1 MTVLTGALAIPVWN
15 GWIAGGRGGFSVFLL
30 TTALLLCLA
39 WQVTL
44 RFGDDKH
51 RDVLIL
57 DTATVALAIIVFLGL
72 LLGTAG
78 MLHLHFLMLAL
89 VITAVFLHVGVKFIP
104 SWTHRHQST
113 GGDEPLPYM
122 ARASWSLDDVRWP
135 HAVLA
140 GLVMLGVGQM
150 IRDRGLLPPVGDA
163 IDYHLPFVAEWLQH
177 GTLIMP
183 VPAAGDQST
192 PFYPLNS
199 SLWMYWT
206 TAPFQSD
213 LVARLVQAPFLV
225 LLFLAVVRLALE
237 IRVPAA
243 AALVAG
249 LLTLSLPDIIRGIS
263 LAENDVILAA
273 LLVAATANLAILWQR
288 PGVWR
293 ATMAATL
300 LGMAIGTKVLALP
313 FAALLG
319 LVWLGIVAHHWW
331 PSDWRNVL
339 RLALLGAGIVILFGS
354 YSYLRNWVV
363 MDNPFYPARIEF
375 RGNELFPGLYTATR
389 EWQVTHAFYS
399 FDWSGFLGF
408 GMRRFFGWT
417 VPLFVLP
424 GVLLAL
430 VRSLRERQ
438 LVPVILTGWCA
449 VSLAIFWFV
458 IPFHFERFLYA
469 SLAWAIVVAVWGWLV
484 LLPGHE
490 WLLEIPVIPLAMVN
504 VFSLPIDTGVW
515 RNPVH
520 LLGALVIVSVATV
533 AVLLVRD
540 YRWLA
545 TPARL
550 RLSLTGFT
558 LLLVAVWPV
567 YAGLYE
573 DQRFD
578 QKGRLTAFLGSQPE
592 VWHWLWDETRAD
604 PVTIAVAGTNATWPL
619 YGSTLENRVLTIS
632 HDGNLQEYNWG
643 TPTRPFGHPDRERW
657 LATIRDTG
665 VVFLWITPDVSLGGW
680 PHEDS
685 WAAEAGFEPVVRED
699 DLHVWKVPH

>member
-1 MTVLTGALAIPVWN
+1 VNIQRALLALAVLTVILAIPVWN
-15 GWIAGGRGGFSVFLL
+15 GWLVAGRSSFSVFLV

-44 RFGDDKH
+44 RLGDDK
-51 RDVLIL
+51 RWDVLTL
-57 DTATVALAIIVFLGL
+57 DTATVALAIIVVLGL

-78 MLHLHFLMLAL
+78 IVHLHFLMLAL
-89 VITAVFLHVGVKFIP
+89 AAVGLVSCWLLPDRSTPDRPACEGV
-104 SWTHRHQST
+104 
-113 GGDEPLPYM
+113 
-122 ARASWSLDDVRWP
+122 SWSLADVRWP
-135 HAVLA
+135 QAVLS
-140 GLVMLGVGQM
+140 GLVMLGIGQM
-150 IRDRGLLPPVGDA
+150 VYDRALLPPVGDA
-163 IDYHLPFVAEWLQH
+163 IDYHLPFVAEWIQH
-177 GTLIMP
+177 GTLVMP
-183 VPAAGDQST
+183 VPAAGDPSP

-199 SLWMYWT
+199 SLWMFWS

-213 LVARLVQAPFLV
+213 LVARFVQAPFFV

-249 LLTLSLPDIIRGIS
+249 LLTLSLPDVIRGLW
-263 LAENDVILAA
+263 LAENDLILAG
-273 LLVAATANLAILWQR
+273 LLVAASANLAILWQR

-293 ATMAATL
+293 ATMVAAL
-300 LGMAIGTKVLALP
+300 LGMAIGTKVLSLP
-313 FAALLG
+313 FAAAPG
-319 LVWLGIVAHHWW
+319 LVWLGIVAHHWR
-331 PSDWRNVL
+331 PEGWRSVI
-339 RLALLGAGIVILFGS
+339 RLALLGAGIAILLGS

-399 FDWSGFLGF
+399 FDWSGFFGF

-438 LVPVILTGWCA
+438 VLPVILAGWCA

-458 IPFHFERFLYA
+458 VPFHFERFLYA
-469 SLAWAIVVAVWGWLV
+469 TLAWAIVVAVWGWLA
-484 LLPGHE
+484 LMPGRA
-490 WLLEIPVIPLAMVN
+490 WLLGIPVIPLAVLN
-504 VFSLPIDTGVW
+504 VSSLPIDTGVW
-515 RNPVH
+515 RSPVH
-520 LLGALVIVSVATV
+520 VLGALAIVSVTTV

-540 YRWLA
+540 FRHIV
-545 TPARL
+545 TPLRL
-550 RLSLTGFT
+550 RLSLAGCA

-567 YAGLYE
+567 YADRYE

-592 VWHWLWDETRAD
+592 VWHWLWEETRAD
-604 PVTIAVAGTNATWPL
+604 PATIAVAGTNATWPL
-619 YGSTLENRVLTIS
+619 YGSTLENRILTIS

-643 TPTRPFGHPDRERW
+643 TPTRPSGHPDRERW
-657 LATIRDTG
+657 LATIRVAG
-665 VVFLWITPDVSLGGW
+665 VDFLWITPDVSFGGW
-680 PHEDS
+680 PHEDG
-685 WAAEAGFEPVVRED
+685 WAADAGFEAVVQED
-699 DLHVWKVPH
+699 DLHVWQIPE